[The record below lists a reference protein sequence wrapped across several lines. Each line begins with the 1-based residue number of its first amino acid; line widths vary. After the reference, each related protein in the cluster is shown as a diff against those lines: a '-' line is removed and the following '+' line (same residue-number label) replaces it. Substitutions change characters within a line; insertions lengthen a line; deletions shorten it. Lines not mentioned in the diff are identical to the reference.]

1 MSKFAFSRF
10 SSHEILTQEEQ
21 GHKEEIIQITEKV
34 LQAKRIKC
42 DASISKIAEEKRGE
56 ILEKVRDLPRKKE
69 KQSDVQV
76 LKEEQETYL
85 YNG

>member
-1 MSKFAFSRF
+1 MSKFAFFRF

-34 LQAKRIKC
+34 LQAKRTKC

-76 LKEEQETYL
+76 LKEEQEIYL

>member
-1 MSKFAFSRF
+1 MSKFAVSRF

-42 DASISKIAEEKRGE
+42 DAGISKIAEEKLGE
-56 ILEKVRDLPRKKE
+56 ILEKSETFPKE
-69 KQSDVQV
+69 G
-76 LKEEQETYL
+76 ETINEQDS
-85 YNG
+85 